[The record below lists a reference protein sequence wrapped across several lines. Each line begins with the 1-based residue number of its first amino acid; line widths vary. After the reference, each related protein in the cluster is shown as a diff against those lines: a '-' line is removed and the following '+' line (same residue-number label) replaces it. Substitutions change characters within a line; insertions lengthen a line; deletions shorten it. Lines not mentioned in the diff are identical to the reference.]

1 MIKTISKFVIL
12 IIFIFV
18 FLYFKNY
25 TKITKNELQNL
36 KNDYEKNFQIYLKR
50 EVQLSKMLNQFE
62 YESLDENLA
71 LNERIIKFDRGIDS
85 DFTLIMVG
93 YDKPQQWNWL

>member
-1 MIKTISKFVIL
+1 MIRTISKFVIL
-12 IIFIFV
+12 IIFIFI

-25 TKITKNELQNL
+25 TKIIKNEVKNL
-36 KNDYEKNFQIYLKR
+36 KIDYEKNFQIYLKR

-71 LNERIIKFDRGIDS
+71 FNEKIIKFDRGIDRK
-85 DFTLIMVG
+85 FTLIMVG
-93 YDKPQQWNWL
+93 YDKPQQ

>member
-1 MIKTISKFVIL
+1 MIKTISKFAIL
-12 IIFIFV
+12 IIFIFI

-25 TKITKNELQNL
+25 TKITKSELQSL

-62 YESLDENLA
+62 YDILDENLA
-71 LNERIIKFDRGIDS
+71 FNERIIKFDRDIDS

-93 YDKPQQWNWL
+93 YDKSQQ

>member
-1 MIKTISKFVIL
+1 MIRTISKFAIL

-36 KNDYEKNFQIYLKR
+36 KNEYEKNFQIYLKR
-50 EVQLSKMLNQFE
+50 EVQLSMMLNQFE
-62 YESLDENLA
+62 YENLDENLSFK
-71 LNERIIKFDRGIDS
+71 ERIIKFDRGIDS

-93 YDKPQQWNWL
+93 YDKPQQ

>member
-12 IIFIFV
+12 IIFIFI

-25 TKITKNELQNL
+25 TKIIKNEVKNL
-36 KNDYEKNFQIYLKR
+36 KIDYEKNFQIYLKR

-71 LNERIIKFDRGIDS
+71 FNERIIKFDRGVDS

-93 YDKPQQWNWL
+93 YDKPQQ

>member
-1 MIKTISKFVIL
+1 MIKTISKFAIL
-12 IIFIFV
+12 IIFIFI

-71 LNERIIKFDRGIDS
+71 FNERIIKFDRDIDS

-93 YDKPQQWNWL
+93 YDKPQQ

>member
-1 MIKTISKFVIL
+1 MIKTISKFAIL
-12 IIFIFV
+12 IIFIFI

-36 KNDYEKNFQIYLKR
+36 KNGYEKNFQIYLKR

-62 YESLDENLA
+62 YDILDENLA

-85 DFTLIMVG
+85 DFTLIMVS
-93 YDKPQQWNWL
+93 YDKSQQ

>member
-1 MIKTISKFVIL
+1 MIKTISKFSIL
-12 IIFIFV
+12 IIFIFI

-36 KNDYEKNFQIYLKR
+36 KNDYEKNFQIFLKR

-71 LNERIIKFDRGIDS
+71 LNEKIIKFDRGIDS
-85 DFTLIMVG
+85 NFTLIMVG
-93 YDKPQQWNWL
+93 YDKPQQ

>member
-1 MIKTISKFVIL
+1 MTKTISKFAIL
-12 IIFIFV
+12 IIFIFI

-71 LNERIIKFDRGIDS
+71 FNEKVIKFDRGIDS

-93 YDKPQQWNWL
+93 YDKPQR

>member
-36 KNDYEKNFQIYLKR
+36 KDDYEKNFQIYQKR

-62 YESLDENLA
+62 YKSIDENLA
-71 LNERIIKFDRGIDS
+71 LNERVIKFDRGIDS

-93 YDKPQQWNWL
+93 YDKPQQ

>member
-1 MIKTISKFVIL
+1 MIKTLSKFVIL
-12 IIFIFV
+12 IIFIFI

-25 TKITKNELQNL
+25 TKITKNDLQNL

-71 LNERIIKFDRGIDS
+71 LNEKIIKFDRGIDS

-93 YDKPQQWNWL
+93 YDKPQQ

>member
-1 MIKTISKFVIL
+1 MIKTISKFAIL
-12 IIFIFV
+12 IIFIFI

-25 TKITKNELQNL
+25 TKITKSELQSL

-62 YESLDENLA
+62 YDILDENLA
-71 LNERIIKFDRGIDS
+71 LNERIIKFDRDIDS

-93 YDKPQQWNWL
+93 YDKPQQ

>member
-12 IIFIFV
+12 IIFIFI

-25 TKITKNELQNL
+25 TKITKNEL
-36 KNDYEKNFQIYLKR
+36 KNFKIEYEKNLQIYLKR

-62 YESLDENLA
+62 YERFDENLA
-71 LNERIIKFDRGIDS
+71 FNERIIKFDRGIES

-93 YDKPQQWNWL
+93 YDKPKQ

>member
-1 MIKTISKFVIL
+1 MIKTLSKFVIL
-12 IIFIFV
+12 IIFIFI

-62 YESLDENLA
+62 YESLDENLVF
-71 LNERIIKFDRGIDS
+71 NEKIIKFDRGIDS

-93 YDKPQQWNWL
+93 YDKPQQ

>member
-1 MIKTISKFVIL
+1 MIKTLSKFVIL
-12 IIFIFV
+12 IIFIFI

-62 YESLDENLA
+62 YESLDENLVF
-71 LNERIIKFDRGIDS
+71 NERIIKFDRGIDS

-93 YDKPQQWNWL
+93 YDKPQQ

>member
-71 LNERIIKFDRGIDS
+71 LNEKIIKFDRGIDS

-93 YDKPQQWNWL
+93 YDKPQQ

>member
-1 MIKTISKFVIL
+1 LIKTISKFAIL
-12 IIFIFV
+12 IIFIFI

-93 YDKPQQWNWL
+93 YDKPQQ

>member
-1 MIKTISKFVIL
+1 MIKTISKFAIL

-62 YESLDENLA
+62 YESLDENLTF
-71 LNERIIKFDRGIDS
+71 NERIIKFDRGINS

-93 YDKPQQWNWL
+93 YDKPQQ

>member
-1 MIKTISKFVIL
+1 LIKTLSKFVIL
-12 IIFIFV
+12 IIFIFI

-71 LNERIIKFDRGIDS
+71 LNEKIIKFDRGIDS

-93 YDKPQQWNWL
+93 YDKPQQ

>member
-1 MIKTISKFVIL
+1 MIKTISKFAIL
-12 IIFIFV
+12 IIFIFI

-25 TKITKNELQNL
+25 TKITKSELQSL

-62 YESLDENLA
+62 YDILDENLA
-71 LNERIIKFDRGIDS
+71 FNERIIKFDRDIDS

-93 YDKPQQWNWL
+93 YDKPQQ

>member
-1 MIKTISKFVIL
+1 MIKTISKFAIL

-25 TKITKNELQNL
+25 TKITKSELQNL
-36 KNDYEKNFQIYLKR
+36 KNGYEKNFQIYLKR

-62 YESLDENLA
+62 YDILDENLA
-71 LNERIIKFDRGIDS
+71 FSERIIKFDRGVDN

-93 YDKPQQWNWL
+93 YDKPQQ

>member
-1 MIKTISKFVIL
+1 LITTISKFAIL

-25 TKITKNELQNL
+25 TKITKDELQYL

-62 YESLDENLA
+62 YESLDENFA
-71 LNERIIKFDRGIDS
+71 FNESIIKFDRGIDS
-85 DFTLIMVG
+85 DFTLIMVD
-93 YDKPQQWNWL
+93 YDKPQQ

>member
-1 MIKTISKFVIL
+1 M
-12 IIFIFV
+12 
-18 FLYFKNY
+18 
-25 TKITKNELQNL
+25 

-62 YESLDENLA
+62 YDILDENLA
-71 LNERIIKFDRGIDS
+71 LNERIIKFDRDIDS

-93 YDKPQQWNWL
+93 YDKPQQ

>member
-1 MIKTISKFVIL
+1 MIKTISKFSIL
-12 IIFIFV
+12 IIFIFI

-71 LNERIIKFDRGIDS
+71 LNEKIIKFDRGIDS

-93 YDKPQQWNWL
+93 YDKPQQ

>member
-1 MIKTISKFVIL
+1 MIKTISKFAIL

-71 LNERIIKFDRGIDS
+71 FNEIIIKFDRGIDS

-93 YDKPQQWNWL
+93 YDKPQQ

>member
-1 MIKTISKFVIL
+1 LIKTISKFLIL

-62 YESLDENLA
+62 YESLDENYA
-71 LNERIIKFDRGIDS
+71 INERIIKFDRGIDS

-93 YDKPQQWNWL
+93 YDKPQQ

>member
-1 MIKTISKFVIL
+1 MTKTISKFAIL
-12 IIFIFV
+12 IIFIFI

-62 YESLDENLA
+62 YKSIDENLA

-93 YDKPQQWNWL
+93 YDKPQQ

>member
-1 MIKTISKFVIL
+1 MIKTISKFAIL

-71 LNERIIKFDRGIDS
+71 FNERIIKVDRDIDS

-93 YDKPQQWNWL
+93 YDKSQQ

>member
-1 MIKTISKFVIL
+1 MIKTISKFAIL

-36 KNDYEKNFQIYLKR
+36 KNDYEKNFQIYQKR

-62 YESLDENLA
+62 YKSLDENLA

-93 YDKPQQWNWL
+93 YDKPQQ

>member
-12 IIFIFV
+12 IIFIFI

-36 KNDYEKNFQIYLKR
+36 KNDYEKNFQIYQKR

-62 YESLDENLA
+62 YKSIDENLV

-93 YDKPQQWNWL
+93 YDKPQQ

>member
-1 MIKTISKFVIL
+1 MIKTISKFAIL

-36 KNDYEKNFQIYLKR
+36 KNGYEKNFQIYLKR

-62 YESLDENLA
+62 YESLDENLTF
-71 LNERIIKFDRGIDS
+71 NERIIKFDRGIDS

-93 YDKPQQWNWL
+93 YDKPHQ

>member
-1 MIKTISKFVIL
+1 MIKTISKFAIL
-12 IIFIFV
+12 IIFIFI

-25 TKITKNELQNL
+25 TKITKSELQNL

-62 YESLDENLA
+62 YDILDENLA
-71 LNERIIKFDRGIDS
+71 FNERIIKFDRDIDS
-85 DFTLIMVG
+85 DFTLIMVS
-93 YDKPQQWNWL
+93 YDKSQQ

>member
-1 MIKTISKFVIL
+1 LIKTISKFVIL
-12 IIFIFV
+12 IIFIFI

-62 YESLDENLA
+62 YESLDENSA
-71 LNERIIKFDRGIDS
+71 FNERIIKFDRDINS
-85 DFTLIMVG
+85 EFTLIMVG
-93 YDKPQQWNWL
+93 YDKPQQ

>member
-1 MIKTISKFVIL
+1 MTKTISKFAIL
-12 IIFIFV
+12 IIFIFI

-71 LNERIIKFDRGIDS
+71 LNEKIIKFDRGIDS

-93 YDKPQQWNWL
+93 YDKPQQ

>member
-1 MIKTISKFVIL
+1 MTKTISKFVIL
-12 IIFIFV
+12 IIFIFI

-36 KNDYEKNFQIYLKR
+36 KIDYKKNFQIYLKR

-62 YESLDENLA
+62 YERLDENLA
-71 LNERIIKFDRGIDS
+71 FNERIIKFDRDIDS

-93 YDKPQQWNWL
+93 YDKPQQ

>member
-1 MIKTISKFVIL
+1 MIRTISKFAIL

-62 YESLDENLA
+62 YDILDENLA
-71 LNERIIKFDRGIDS
+71 LNERIIKFDRDIDS

-93 YDKPQQWNWL
+93 YDKPQQ

>member
-1 MIKTISKFVIL
+1 MIRTISKFSIL
-12 IIFIFV
+12 IVFIFIFI
-18 FLYFKNY
+18 YFKNY

-36 KNDYEKNFQIYLKR
+36 KYDYEKNFQIYLKR

-71 LNERIIKFDRGIDS
+71 YNERIIKFDRDIDS

-93 YDKPQQWNWL
+93 NDKPQQ